1 MKKEYLRCMR
11 TFYFSVMNPT
21 GSDEATLKSK
31 SLAHRLSK
39 LLGGRPAYLSY
50 SISPMTAMEEDLLC
64 LPDLETK
71 LFQNLKAN
79 HQNT

>member
-1 MKKEYLRCMR
+1 MLR

-39 LLGGRPAYLSY
+39 LLGGRPVYLSY

-71 LFQNLKAN
+71 LFQYLKAN